1 MFGVTAVTDATPTN
15 GPDEATWLRTGLMQE
30 VLVMGD
36 DRLDGGPRKV
46 MLHED
51 HLPPFEQL
59 LDTIAAVHER
69 RRAVAVHCVTRSA
82 LWYALAAFAEAG
94 TAGGDRIE
102 HGSVIPP
109 DAVPELARLGLTVV
123 TQPNFVA
130 ERGDQYLEDVD
141 PDDQPWLYRIASLID
156 NGIDVAGG
164 TDAPFGDPDPWRAM
178 RAAVDR
184 RTANGQMLGAD
195 ERVSPET
202 ALSLFLG
209 SSPVVAPGARADL
222 CLLTVS
228 WSDARHD
235 LSSDLVAATI
245 RRGQLMYRR
254 TP

>member
-1 MFGVTAVTDATPTN
+1 VTDATPTN
-15 GPDEATWLRTGLMQE
+15 GPDDATRLRTGLVQE

-36 DRLDGGPRKV
+36 DRLDEGPRKI
-46 MLHED
+46 MLHDD
-51 HLPPFEQL
+51 HLPAFDQVIH
-59 LDTIAAVHER
+59 TIAAAHDR
-69 RRAVAVHCVTRSA
+69 QRAAAVHCVTRPA

-94 TAGGDRIE
+94 TIGGDRIE
-102 HGSVIPP
+102 HGSIIPP

-130 ERGDQYLEDVD
+130 ERGDQYLQDVD
-141 PDDQPWLYRIASLID
+141 PDDQLWLYRIAGLLD
-156 NGIDVAGG
+156 NGVEVAGG

-184 RTANGQMLGAD
+184 RTPSGRMLGPD

-202 ALSLFLG
+202 ALSLFLDT
-209 SSPVVAPGARADL
+209 SPAFGPGVRADL
-222 CLLTVS
+222 CLLTVP

-245 RRGQLMYRR
+245 RRGQLIYRR